1 MTTIIPEPSHVKRDP
16 GQLVEMAWDPITR
29 IVGSLGIYTKI
40 DFENREVVECHST
53 SSIFRGYSI
62 FMKGKDPRDA
72 HFITSRIC
80 GICGDNHATCSCY
93 AQNMAYGVKPPHLG
107 EWIVNLGE
115 AAEYMFDHNIFQE
128 NLVGVDYCEK
138 MVSETNPSVLA
149 KAENT
154 QSPNAEAHG
163 YRTIADIMRALNPF
177 TGEFYREALQVS
189 RWTREM
195 FCLMEG
201 RHVHP
206 STLYPGG
213 VGTTATIQLMTDY
226 MTRLMRYVE
235 FMKKVVPMHDDL
247 FDFFYEALP
256 GYDQVGLRRTLLGCW
271 GSFQDPEVCNF
282 DYKDM
287 EKWGNAMFVTPGVVI
302 DGKLHTHSLVDIN
315 LGIRILLGSS
325 YYDDWTDQEMFV
337 KNDPLGNPVDRRH
350 PWNQHTNPRPQKRD
364 FDSNYSWVM
373 SPRWFD
379 GKDHLALDT
388 GGGPLARLWS
398 TALAGLVD
406 IGYVKAT
413 GNSVQINLPK
423 TALKGPVSFE
433 WKVPQYGSN
442 TIERNRARTYFQAY
456 AAACALHFAEKA
468 LVEIRAG
475 RTKTWEKF
483 DVPDEGIGCGFTE
496 AVRGVLSHHMVIRDG
511 KIANYHPYPP
521 TPWNANPRDSY
532 GTPGPYEDAVQG
544 QPIFEENSR
553 ENFKGIDIMRTVR
566 SFDPCLPCGVH
577 MYLGKGKTLG
587 EVALPHPVRDRGMS
601 IWPHRPEEPGT
612 RRAVAHGGRSD
623 TEPRSTPAQSG
634 GAVARER
641 AEQLVRE
648 VTDLYGAGLQ
658 RMMGIAVAAQ
668 TRTGGRVRRRRP
680 GRQPAA
686 GARSTPARRR
696 AADRGRARQRAAL
709 PRLARRRRPSARG
722 RRRCRPPAVRRAAAR
737 AVRRRRSRSN

>member
-1 MTTIIPEPSHVKRDP
+1 MTTIIPEPSHAKREP

-80 GICGDNHATCSCY
+80 GICGDNHSTCSCY

-128 NLVGVDYCEK
+128 NLVGVDFCEK
-138 MVSETNPSVLA
+138 MVSETNPGVLA

-154 QSPNAEAHG
+154 AAPHADAHG
-163 YRTIADIMRALNPF
+163 YKTIADIMRSLNPF
-177 TGEFYREALQVS
+177 SGEFYREALQVS
-189 RWTREM
+189 RYTREM

-213 VGTTATIQLMTDY
+213 VGTVATIQLMTDY
-226 MTRLMRYVE
+226 MSRLMRYVE

-247 FDFFYEALP
+247 FDFFYEAMP
-256 GYDQVGLRRTLLGCW
+256 GYEKVGLRRTLLGCW

-287 EKWGNAMFVTPGVVI
+287 ERWGNAMFVTPGVVV
-302 DGKLHTHSLVDIN
+302 DGKLVTHSLVDIN

-337 KNDPLGNPVDRRH
+337 KTDPLGNPVDRRH
-350 PWNQHTNPRPQKRD
+350 PWNQHTNPHPQKRD
-364 FDSNYSWVM
+364 MDGGKYTWVM

-388 GGGPLARLWS
+388 GGGPLARLWA

-413 GNSVQINLPK
+413 GHSVQINLPK
-423 TALKGPVSFE
+423 TALKGPVEFE
-433 WKVPQYGSN
+433 WKIPQHGSN
-442 TIERNRARTYFQAY
+442 TIERDRARTYFQAY

-468 LVEIRAG
+468 LARDPG
-475 RTKTWEKF
+475 RPHQ
-483 DVPDEGIGCGFTE
+483 D
-496 AVRGVLSHHMVIRDG
+496 
-511 KIANYHPYPP
+511 
-521 TPWNANPRDSY
+521 
-532 GTPGPYEDAVQG
+532 
-544 QPIFEENSR
+544 
-553 ENFKGIDIMRTVR
+553 
-566 SFDPCLPCGVH
+566 
-577 MYLGKGKTLG
+577 LG
-587 EVALPHPVRDRGMS
+587 EVRRAQGRHRLRLHRGGARSVEPPHGDSRRQDRQLPPVSAHPV
-601 IWPHRPEEPGT
+601 E
-612 RRAVAHGGRSD
+612 
-623 TEPRSTPAQSG
+623 
-634 GAVARER
+634 
-641 AEQLVRE
+641 
-648 VTDLYGAGLQ
+648 
-658 RMMGIAVAAQ
+658 
-668 TRTGGRVRRRRP
+668 
-680 GRQPAA
+680 RQPARQLRHA
-686 GARSTPARRR
+686 GALRGRGAGPADLRGERPGALQGHRHHAHGAQLRPVPALWR
-696 AADRGRARQRAAL
+696 AHVPRQRQDTGAAALADPNGDRGVMH
-709 PRLARRRRPSARG
+709 G
-722 RRRCRPPAVRRAAAR
+722 
-737 AVRRRRSRSN
+737 